1 MEKKP
6 YINIYKYTM
15 KTKLIIYGIIAAIII
30 GLGVTI
36 TIMGINLNKLK
47 TEYSTAMA
55 NNSAMIYNLQGD
67 LTSARDT
74 LYQYQ
79 LTIDQ
84 LYWMGDSV
92 TKRIKELQDEL
103 KIKDK
108 QIQGFQYLESEFGRK
123 DTVRLHDTIFRD
135 PEFCFDTIIG
145 DEWFNTLISLQYPG
159 EIMVSPLVISKKYVI
174 ISGERQTIKPPKKCK
189 FLRLF
194 QKKHTVV
201 KVNVKEDNPYI
212 QSKKSEFVEILK

>member
-1 MEKKP
+1 
-6 YINIYKYTM
+6 M

-36 TIMGINLNKLK
+36 AIMGINLNKLK
-47 TEYSTAMA
+47 DEYSSAMA
-55 NNSAMIYNLQGD
+55 NNTAMIYNLQGD
-67 LTSARDT
+67 LASARDT

-79 LTIDQ
+79 MTVDQ
-84 LYWMGDSV
+84 LYWMEDSV
-92 TKRIKELQDEL
+92 SKRIRELQEEL

-108 QIQGFQYLESEFGRK
+108 QIQGFQYLETQFNRK
-123 DTVRLHDTIFRD
+123 DTIRFHDTIFKD

-145 DEWFNTLISLQYPG
+145 DEWFNTLISLQYPN
-159 EIMVSPLVISKKYVI
+159 EIAVEPYIVSKKYVI
-174 ISGERQTIKPPKKCK
+174 VSGERQTIKPPKKCK

-201 KVNVKEDNPYI
+201 KINIKEDNPYI
-212 QSKKSEFVEILK
+212 HSKKSEFVEIIR

>member
-1 MEKKP
+1 
-6 YINIYKYTM
+6 M

-30 GLGVTI
+30 GLSTTLV
-36 TIMGINLNKLK
+36 IMGINLKNLK
-47 TEYSTAMA
+47 SEYSTVMA

-84 LYWMGDSV
+84 LYWMEDSI
-92 TKRIKELQDEL
+92 TKRIKELQQEL

-108 QIQGFQYLESEFGRK
+108 QIQGFQYLETEFGRK
-123 DTVRLHDTIFRD
+123 DTIRLHDTIFRD
-135 PEFCFDTIIG
+135 PEFCLDTIIG
-145 DEWFNTLISLQYPG
+145 DEWFNTLVGLHYPG
-159 EIMVSPLVISKKYVI
+159 EITVEPFVISKKYVI
-174 ISGERQTIKPPKKCK
+174 VSGERQTIKPPKKCK

-201 KVNVKEDNPYI
+201 KINVKEDNPYI
-212 QSKKSEFVEILK
+212 HSKKSEFVEIIK